1 MMNAEFFSESVL
13 ITGPA
18 KVCSND
24 LSVLAE
30 KAWKPNPGSKNR
42 SKKKGL
48 VNNLVNNFSSG
59 F

>member
-1 MMNAEFFSESVL
+1 
-13 ITGPA
+13 
-18 KVCSND
+18 VCSND